1 MMISRSTITKMRILG
16 DRQQMMRLDF
26 ETITPITAAEE
37 EQLISWLEELCQRGL
52 QGIVI
57 SDYGKGVCT
66 PTLLQH
72 VFKLANTYQVQ
83 TIVDPKGA
91 DWSKYDGATCITP
104 NVKELGESLGR
115 VIPNDDAIMLSR
127 RLRKYLIR
135 LILEY
140 IIGTRSAKGH
150 YRCG

>member
-1 MMISRSTITKMRILG
+1 
-16 DRQQMMRLDF
+16 MMRLDF

-37 EQLISWLEELCQRGL
+37 EQLISWLEALCQRGL

-115 VIPNDDAIMLSR
+115 VIPMMIPQLLR
-127 RLRKYLIR
+127 QLRKYLIR
-135 LILEY
+135 LILNILLVLVLLRGLPLWLRMVELG
-140 IIGTRSAKGH
+140 IIQQHNRMYSM
-150 YRCG
+150 

>member
-1 MMISRSTITKMRILG
+1 
-16 DRQQMMRLDF
+16 MMRLDF

-115 VIPNDDAIMLSR
+115 VIS
-127 RLRKYLIR
+127 K
-135 LILEY
+135 
-140 IIGTRSAKGH
+140 
-150 YRCG
+150 